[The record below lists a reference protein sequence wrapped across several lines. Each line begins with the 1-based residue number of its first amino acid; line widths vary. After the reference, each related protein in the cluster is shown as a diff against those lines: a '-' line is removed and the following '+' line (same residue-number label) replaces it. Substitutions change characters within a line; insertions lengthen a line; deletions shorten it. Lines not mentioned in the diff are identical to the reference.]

1 MAQYSQFQW
10 FRITLQT
17 YLRGPHVANKSSL
30 NHVPVS
36 LWSVDLGFPVKLIAN
51 FNATHMGQ
59 VNDLVMLVNISHWY
73 SILAKTS
80 NVRIMSIP
88 ICSCLHVWFNFS
100 CQNHSPKFSPGHFPS
115 LESGS
120 NDSYSPSFQCSA
132 KRLSSFM
139 FLSWPSLKMCLKS

>member
-1 MAQYSQFQW
+1 MLKFVISKPNKHKHLAQNSQFQW

-17 YLRGPHVANKSSL
+17 YLRGHMWPINLHWIL
-30 NHVPVS
+30 CQS

-51 FNATHMGQ
+51 FNATHMGP

-80 NVRIMSIP
+80 NVRIMSIA

-100 CQNHSPKFSPGHFPS
+100 CQNHSPKFSPGHFTS

-120 NDSYSPSFQCSA
+120 NDSNLSTNPCSA
-132 KRLSSFM
+132 KILF
-139 FLSWPSLKMCLKS
+139 